1 MSDAGNTAGWSR
13 SLRALASSK
22 ASIVVNAAGVE
33 VPLHIDDDAA
43 ALLAGTDAAATVRLY
58 LLLEQVRGTLDATV
72 LQIYL
77 RHPDPARSGQH
88 GALFMGS
95 IALYGLRRAT
105 SASPDRGMVCILDI
119 SAHDTVLRPAIARGD
134 TQFELYVRPHPPL
147 QTGTSIDI
155 GRIGICIEPRQ
166 P

>member
-1 MSDAGNTAGWSR
+1 MSDPGDTAGWSR
-13 SLRALASSK
+13 ALRALAASK
-22 ASIVVNAAGVE
+22 TAIVVHSAGVE
-33 VPLHIDDDAA
+33 VPVRIDDDAA
-43 ALLAGTDAAATVRLY
+43 ALLADADAAASTHFY

-72 LQIYL
+72 LQVYL
-77 RHPDPARSGQH
+77 RDPDPATSGQH

-95 IALYGLRRAT
+95 VALYGLRRAT
-105 SASPDRGMVCILDI
+105 STAPDRGMVCILDI
-119 SAHDTVLRPAIARGD
+119 GTHESALRQAIARGA
-134 TQFELYVRPHPPL
+134 TQFELYVRPHPAL

>member
-1 MSDAGNTAGWSR
+1 MSDPGGTAGWSR
-13 SLRALASSK
+13 SLRALASSTV
-22 ASIVVNAAGVE
+22 AVVVHSAGVE
-33 VPLHIDDDAA
+33 VPVRIDDDAA
-43 ALLAGTDAAATVRLY
+43 ALLACADAAAPVRLY

-77 RHPDPARSGQH
+77 RNPDPVTSGQG

-95 IALYGLRRAT
+95 VALYGLRRAT
-105 SASPDRGMVCILDI
+105 SAAPDRGMVCILDV
-119 SAHDTVLRPAIARGD
+119 SAHESVLRPAIARGD
-134 TQFELYVRPHPPL
+134 THFELYVRPHPPL
-147 QTGTSIDI
+147 QTGTKIDI